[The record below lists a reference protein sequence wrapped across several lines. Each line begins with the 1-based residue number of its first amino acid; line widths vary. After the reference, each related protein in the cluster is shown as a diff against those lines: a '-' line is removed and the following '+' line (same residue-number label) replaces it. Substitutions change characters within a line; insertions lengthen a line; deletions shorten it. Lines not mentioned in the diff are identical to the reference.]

1 MVVGANV
8 TFPLNKSLNVNAY
21 KLSAIVAICYCL
33 ASSPFVTSSLLPVYL
48 RAMIELSALFLLFYF
63 LTKLSLSKGHLYFGI
78 LSIVIVLS
86 RSILDENLLSGVSFI
101 NKTLFFVFIFNI
113 CTRRPICLSLL
124 QRFWIKFWIIGSL
137 SVIGIFITRHF
148 SLLPYSPISFSEFS
162 AKADYNYY
170 GSFLGFYVPYNFF
183 GFQVPKINWIFY
195 EPVFL
200 SLFLS
205 FNMVNSKR
213 FFASRLASSTFA
225 LLNFT
230 AGMLTFTTSFFI
242 FAILIFIYFLFNFS
256 GRKAGFAIMFVSMCF
271 ISLYLFQKGEQLIA
285 FSSLADR
292 LVRLEIF
299 FRILSDASLIK
310 LLFGHGIDYI
320 PKWTDRS
327 VGVGYLVLIVDLGAV
342 FTFLYLCTLYGA
354 LKSNQLT
361 LFTFAFYGL
370 LFNPSS
376 FPLFYLAIVLSSYNL
391 TKSYRGFG

>member
-1 MVVGANV
+1 MTV
-8 TFPLNKSLNVNAY
+8 PLNQRLSVNGY
-21 KLSAIVAICYCL
+21 EFIAIIAICYCL

-48 RAMIELSALFLLFYF
+48 RAMIELFALLLLFTF
-63 LTKLSLSKGHLYFGI
+63 LTKLSLSKWHLYFVGF
-78 LSIVIVLS
+78 SIVIILS
-86 RSILDENLLSGVSFI
+86 RSILDGNLLSGVSFL
-101 NKTLFFVFIFNI
+101 NKVLFFAFMFNI
-113 CTRRPICLSLL
+113 CTRRPMCLSLI
-124 QRFWIKFWIIGSL
+124 QRFWIKFWIVGSL

-195 EPVFL
+195 EPIFL
-200 SLFLS
+200 SSFLS
-205 FNMVNSKR
+205 FNILNSNI
-213 FFASRLASSTFA
+213 FFKSRLAGFIFSF
-225 LLNFT
+225 LNFA
-230 AGMLTFTTSFFI
+230 AGILTFTTTFFI
-242 FAILIFIYFLFNFS
+242 FTILIFIFYSFNFV
-256 GRKAGFAIMFVSMCF
+256 GRKAAFVIMLISVVL
-271 ISLYLFQKGEQLIA
+271 ISLYLFQKGEQIIA
-285 FSSLADR
+285 FSSLSDR
-292 LVRLEIF
+292 LVRLQIF
-299 FRILSDASLIK
+299 FRILSDANLIK

-327 VGVGYLVLIVDLGAV
+327 VGVGYLVLIVDFGIV
-342 FTFLYLCTLYGA
+342 FTLLYLYTLYRV

-376 FPLFYLAIVLSSYNL
+376 YPLFYLAIVLSSYNL